1 MPAQT
6 KRQREV
12 LNIITRHL
20 EANGYRPSYQAIA
33 NSLRLKSR
41 SGIARIVADLESQG
55 LLERQ
60 RENGHFLIKVSNSD
74 STVSIAWIDGEGINT
89 AAPLIVP
96 SFMIGS
102 YEPDEMRVMLVDD
115 SSMAPEISASSMNS
129 SGSSNPCRGWRQ
141 RTSASMRGEPPP
153 HARRRPP
160 RQDRA
165 GVAHHRGV
173 GRTHL
178 TSGTTLVRFWLVCFR
193 LALYSAHPFHNLA
206 PPPPSRAR
214 RHGRVAAAR
223 LPCRRAHG

>member
-115 SSMAPEISASSMNS
+115 SSMAPEIDVDDIVLIEIRDY
-129 SGSSNPCRGWRQ
+129 CRNGQTVIAKLNGGRIVV
-141 RTSASMRGEPPP
+141 RKYY
-153 HARRRPP
+153 
-160 RQDRA
+160 RA
-165 GVAHHRGV
+165 GAEIELHAADPEIAPIILPANQISILGIYRGLL
-173 GRTHL
+173 R
-178 TSGTTLVRFWLVCFR
+178 
-193 LALYSAHPFHNLA
+193 SA
-206 PPPPSRAR
+206 
-214 RHGRVAAAR
+214 V
-223 LPCRRAHG
+223 

>member
-115 SSMAPEISASSMNS
+115 SSMAPEIDIDDIVLIEIRDY
-129 SGSSNPCRGWRQ
+129 CRNGQ
-141 RTSASMRGEPPP
+141 TVIAKLNGE
-153 HARRRPP
+153 RIVIRKYY
-160 RQDRA
+160 RA
-165 GVAHHRGV
+165 GAEIELHTADPEISPIILPANQISILGIYRGLL
-173 GRTHL
+173 R
-178 TSGTTLVRFWLVCFR
+178 
-193 LALYSAHPFHNLA
+193 SA
-206 PPPPSRAR
+206 
-214 RHGRVAAAR
+214 V
-223 LPCRRAHG
+223 

>member
-115 SSMAPEISASSMNS
+115 SSMAPEIDVDDIVLIEIRDY
-129 SGSSNPCRGWRQ
+129 CRNGQ
-141 RTSASMRGEPPP
+141 TVIAKLNGERIVIRKY
-153 HARRRPP
+153 H
-160 RQDRA
+160 RA
-165 GVAHHRGV
+165 GAEIELHTADPEIAPIILPANQISILGIYRGLL
-173 GRTHL
+173 R
-178 TSGTTLVRFWLVCFR
+178 
-193 LALYSAHPFHNLA
+193 SA
-206 PPPPSRAR
+206 
-214 RHGRVAAAR
+214 V
-223 LPCRRAHG
+223 

>member
-89 AAPLIVP
+89 AAPLVVP

-115 SSMAPEISASSMNS
+115 SSMAPEIDVDDIVLIEIRDY
-129 SGSSNPCRGWRQ
+129 CRNGQ
-141 RTSASMRGEPPP
+141 TVIAKLNGE
-153 HARRRPP
+153 RIVIRKYY
-160 RQDRA
+160 RA
-165 GVAHHRGV
+165 GAEIELHTADPEIAPIILPANQITILGIYRGLL
-173 GRTHL
+173 R
-178 TSGTTLVRFWLVCFR
+178 
-193 LALYSAHPFHNLA
+193 SA
-206 PPPPSRAR
+206 
-214 RHGRVAAAR
+214 V
-223 LPCRRAHG
+223 

>member
-115 SSMAPEISASSMNS
+115 SSMAPEIDVDDIVLIEIRDY
-129 SGSSNPCRGWRQ
+129 CRNGQ
-141 RTSASMRGEPPP
+141 TVIAKLNGE
-153 HARRRPP
+153 RIVIRKYY
-160 RQDRA
+160 RA
-165 GVAHHRGV
+165 GAEIELHTADPEIAPIILPANQISILGIYRGLL
-173 GRTHL
+173 R
-178 TSGTTLVRFWLVCFR
+178 
-193 LALYSAHPFHNLA
+193 SAF
-206 PPPPSRAR
+206 
-214 RHGRVAAAR
+214 
-223 LPCRRAHG
+223 

>member
-74 STVSIAWIDGEGINT
+74 STVSIAWIDGEGQNT

-115 SSMAPEISASSMNS
+115 SSMAPEIDVDDIVLIEIRDY
-129 SGSSNPCRGWRQ
+129 CRNGQTVIAKLNGGRIVV
-141 RTSASMRGEPPP
+141 RKYY
-153 HARRRPP
+153 
-160 RQDRA
+160 RA
-165 GVAHHRGV
+165 GAEIELHAADPEIAPIILPANQISILGIYRGLL
-173 GRTHL
+173 R
-178 TSGTTLVRFWLVCFR
+178 
-193 LALYSAHPFHNLA
+193 SA
-206 PPPPSRAR
+206 
-214 RHGRVAAAR
+214 V
-223 LPCRRAHG
+223 

>member
-115 SSMAPEISASSMNS
+115 SSMAPEIDVDDIVLIEIRDY
-129 SGSSNPCRGWRQ
+129 CRNGQ
-141 RTSASMRGEPPP
+141 TVIAKLNGE
-153 HARRRPP
+153 RIVIRKYY
-160 RQDRA
+160 RA
-165 GVAHHRGV
+165 GAEIELHAADPKIAPIILPANQISILGIYRGLL
-173 GRTHL
+173 R
-178 TSGTTLVRFWLVCFR
+178 
-193 LALYSAHPFHNLA
+193 SA
-206 PPPPSRAR
+206 
-214 RHGRVAAAR
+214 V
-223 LPCRRAHG
+223 